1 MEYYLVINKNIMLC
15 EEKLLEL
22 EGIML
27 SKIIHK
33 QKGRYC
39 MFSLTEK
46 NQNNKKNNKI
56 LNVEEEKGTGTGGW
70 VVVG

>member
-1 MEYYLVINKNIMLC
+1 MLC

-22 EGIML
+22 EGI
-27 SKIIHK
+27 
-33 QKGRYC
+33 